1 MFTTVIRNGKKW
13 LVSEFC
19 KNEGLC
25 DLWSASLLG
34 EGSILICRVLSEE
47 SWMRVEREVR
57 KYCVS
62 DPNHEIQNSVVII
75 SVQLQEEFMP
85 LSIKK
90 FAITA

>member
-1 MFTTVIRNGKKW
+1 MKDCATSGLQIR
-13 LVSEFC
+13 V
-19 KNEGLC
+19 
-25 DLWSASLLG
+25 
-34 EGSILICRVLSEE
+34 V
-47 SWMRVEREVR
+47 REVR

>member
-1 MFTTVIRNGKKW
+1 MVKKC
-13 LVSEFC
+13 LVSESC

-34 EGSILICRVLSEE
+34 EGSILTCRVLSEE

-62 DPNHEIQNSVVII
+62 DLIHGIQNSIVII
-75 SVQLQEEFMP
+75 SVHIWEEFMP
-85 LSIKK
+85 
-90 FAITA
+90 